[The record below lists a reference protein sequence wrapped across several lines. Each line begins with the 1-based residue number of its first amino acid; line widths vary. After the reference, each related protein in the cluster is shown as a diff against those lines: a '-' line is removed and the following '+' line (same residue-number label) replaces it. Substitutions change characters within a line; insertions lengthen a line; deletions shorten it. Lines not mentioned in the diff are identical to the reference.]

1 MRSRM
6 WFVYLVFG
14 FALSECFFFASIFA
28 QTNET
33 KIATI
38 KKKNG
43 EVVKGQINGIVVQG
57 KSGPVSTGSKTGYG
71 ALYYAGKGTDIEAI
85 DEEGVHYK
93 SSAKVGYV
101 NIGQKG
107 PINDSEAA
115 RVAVEDSFTAMFDY
129 SGNNGMASVN
139 FGSSF
144 GSSASTKLPVLGEY
158 RKDGDGKTG
167 KIIPVLEVST
177 AKGTTSVPIEEIVA
191 FKVAAEKPKQ

>member
-1 MRSRM
+1 MKPERLAAVWRIVGPVEEVCNLHPPAAAGNCRAISCKARKEIHGLINREQKEDAEMRSRM

-71 ALYYAGKGTDIEAI
+71 ALYYAGK
-85 DEEGVHYK
+85 
-93 SSAKVGYV
+93 
-101 NIGQKG
+101 
-107 PINDSEAA
+107 
-115 RVAVEDSFTAMFDY
+115 
-129 SGNNGMASVN
+129 
-139 FGSSF
+139 
-144 GSSASTKLPVLGEY
+144 
-158 RKDGDGKTG
+158 
-167 KIIPVLEVST
+167 
-177 AKGTTSVPIEEIVA
+177 
-191 FKVAAEKPKQ
+191 

>member
-6 WFVYLVFG
+6 WFAYLVFG
-14 FALSECFFFASIFA
+14 FALSECFLFALILA
-28 QTNET
+28 QTSET

-38 KKKNG
+38 KRKNG

-57 KSGPVSTGSKTGYG
+57 KSGPVSAGSKTGYG
-71 ALYYAGKGTDIEAI
+71 ALYYAGKGADIEAI

-93 SSAKVGYV
+93 SGAKVGYV

-107 PINDSEAA
+107 PINDAEAA

-144 GSSASTKLPVLGEY
+144 GVTSKLPVLGEY

-167 KIIPVLEVST
+167 KIIPTLEVVT
-177 AKGTTSVPIEEIVA
+177 AKGTVSIPIEEIVA

>member
-28 QTNET
+28 QTSET

-57 KSGPVSTGSKTGYG
+57 NSGLVSAGGYF
-71 ALYYAGKGTDIEAI
+71 ALYYAGKGADIEAI

-93 SSAKVGYV
+93 SGAKVGLV
-101 NIGQKG
+101 NIGQKE
-107 PINDSEAA
+107 PINDSEAT
-115 RVAVEDSFTAMFDY
+115 RVAVEGDFAAMFEY
-129 SGNNGMASVN
+129 SSKNGMASVN
-139 FGSSF
+139 FVSQF
-144 GSSASTKLPVLGEY
+144 GSNASTKLLGEY

-167 KIIPVLEVST
+167 KVIPVLEVIT
-177 AKGTTSVPIEEIVA
+177 AKGTISVPIEEIVA
-191 FKVAAEKPKQ
+191 FKVIAEKPKQ